1 VSLALLGF
9 GMVAAFMT
17 LIMTGRLAPVV
28 ALIVTP
34 IAFGLLAGHG
44 LELGPMMLEGVKRI
58 APTGVMI
65 MFAILYFGVMIDA
78 GLFDPAVRRLI
89 AVAHGDPVRVVV
101 GTVVLAVLV
110 SLDGDGSTT
119 YMVTVAAL
127 LPLYRR
133 MGLNP
138 LIMAC
143 LIMLASGVMNLTP
156 WGGPTARAATAL
168 QVEAGELFLPMIPA
182 MAAGV
187 GWLLVLAWLYGRA
200 ERKRLGSLRI
210 ETENPPGGFD
220 DLTLTEAG
228 EVTVSSD
235 PAARR
240 PRLLLVNAGLT
251 VALLAALV
259 SGLVP
264 LSVLFMAGFAVATL
278 INYPKPADL
287 RARVAAHAPN
297 VIAMT
302 ALIFAAGVFTGVLSG
317 TGMAEAMPR
326 SLLAMIPPEL
336 GPYMAP
342 ITAALSLPMTF
353 FVSNDAFYF
362 GVVPVLAEA
371 GAHYGV
377 TKAAIGAASLVGQP
391 FHLLSPLVPSTYLLV
406 SLAGVEFGAHQRFT
420 FAWAIATCAVMAVAA
435 MLCGV
440 FPLSA

>member
-1 VSLALLGF
+1 
-9 GMVAAFMT
+9 
-17 LIMTGRLAPVV
+17 
-28 ALIVTP
+28 
-34 IAFGLLAGHG
+34 
-44 LELGPMMLEGVKRI
+44 ML
-58 APTGVMI
+58 
-65 MFAILYFGVMIDA
+65 
-78 GLFDPAVRRLI
+78 
-89 AVAHGDPVRVVV
+89 
-101 GTVVLAVLV
+101 
-110 SLDGDGSTT
+110 S
-119 YMVTVAAL
+119 
-127 LPLYRR
+127 
-133 MGLNP
+133 
-138 LIMAC
+138 
-143 LIMLASGVMNLTP
+143 SGVMNLTP

-168 QVEAGELFLPMIPA
+168 QVDAGELFLPMIPA

-187 GWLLVLAWLYGRA
+187 VWLLVLAWLYGRS
-200 ERKRLGSLRI
+200 ERRRLGVLRI
-210 ETENPPGGFD
+210 QDPNPPGGFD

-240 PRLLLVNAGLT
+240 PRLLLVNAALT
-251 VALLAALV
+251 AGLLAALV

-287 RARVAAHAPN
+287 RARIAAHAPN

-326 SLLAMIPPEL
+326 SLLAMIPPDL

-362 GVVPVLAEA
+362 GVLPVLAEA

-377 TKAAIGAASLVGQP
+377 SKAAIGSASLVGQP

-420 FAWAIATCAVMAVAA
+420 FFWAIATCLVMAVAA
-435 MLCGV
+435 MLTGV
-440 FPLSA
+440 FPFSA

>member
-1 VSLALLGF
+1 MSLALLGF
-9 GMVAAFMT
+9 AMVAAFMT

-34 IAFGLLAGHG
+34 IVFGLLAGHG
-44 LELGPMMLEGVKRI
+44 LDLGPMMLEGVKKI

-89 AVAHGDPVRVVV
+89 AIVHGDPVRVVI

-119 YMVTVAAL
+119 YMVTVAAM

-143 LIMLASGVMNLTP
+143 LIMLSSGVMNLTP

-168 QVEAGELFLPMIPA
+168 QLDAGALFLPMVPA
-182 MAAGV
+182 MATAV
-187 GWLLVLAWLYGRA
+187 GFLLLLAWLYGRA

-210 ETENPPGGFD
+210 VGDNPPGGFD
-220 DLTLTEAG
+220 DLTLTADG
-228 EVTVSSD
+228 GVTVSSD
-235 PAARR
+235 PGALR
-240 PRLLLVNAGLT
+240 PRLLIVNAALTLGLL
-251 VALLAALV
+251 VALV
-259 SGLVP
+259 SGSVP
-264 LSVLFMAGFAVATL
+264 LPILFMTGFAVATL

-287 RARVAAHAPN
+287 RARIAAHAPN

-317 TGMAEAMPR
+317 TGMAEAMPQ
-326 SLLAMIPPEL
+326 SLIAMIPPAM

-362 GVVPVLAEA
+362 GVLPVLAEA
-371 GAHYGV
+371 GAQYGV
-377 TKAAIGAASLVGQP
+377 SKAAIGAASLVGQP

-406 SLAGVEFGAHQRFT
+406 SLAGVEFAAHQRFT
-420 FAWAIATCAVMAVAA
+420 FIWAIATCAVMAVAA
-435 MLCGV
+435 MLLGV
-440 FPLSA
+440 FPFRA

>member
-1 VSLALLGF
+1 MSLALLGF
-9 GMVAAFMT
+9 AMVAAFMT

-34 IAFGLLAGHG
+34 IVFGLLAGYG
-44 LELGPMMLEGVKRI
+44 LDLGPMMLEGVKKI

-89 AVAHGDPVRVVV
+89 AIVHGDPVRVVI

-119 YMVTVAAL
+119 YMVTVAAM

-143 LIMLASGVMNLTP
+143 LIMLSSGVMNLTP

-168 QVEAGELFLPMIPA
+168 QLDAGALFLPMVPA
-182 MAAGV
+182 MATAV
-187 GWLLVLAWLYGRA
+187 GFLLLLAWLYGRA
-200 ERKRLGSLRI
+200 ERKRLGGLRI
-210 ETENPPGGFD
+210 VGDNPPGGFD
-220 DLTLTEAG
+220 DLTLTADG
-228 EVTVSSD
+228 GVTVSSD
-235 PAARR
+235 PTALR
-240 PRLLLVNAGLT
+240 PRLLIVNAVLT
-251 VALLAALV
+251 VGLLAALV
-259 SGLVP
+259 SGAVP
-264 LSVLFMAGFAVATL
+264 LPILFMAGFAVATL

-287 RARVAAHAPN
+287 RARIAAHAPN

-317 TGMAEAMPR
+317 TGMAEAMPQ
-326 SLLAMIPPEL
+326 SLIAMIPPAM

-362 GVVPVLAEA
+362 GVLPVLAEA
-371 GAHYGV
+371 GAQYGV
-377 TKAAIGAASLVGQP
+377 SKAAIGAASLVGQP

-406 SLAGVEFGAHQRFT
+406 SLAGVEFAAHQRFT
-420 FAWAIATCAVMAVAA
+420 FIWAIATCAVMALAA
-435 MLCGV
+435 MLLGV
-440 FPLSA
+440 FPFRA

>member
-1 VSLALLGF
+1 MSLAILGF
-9 GMVAAFMT
+9 AMVAAFMT

-28 ALIVTP
+28 ALIITP
-34 IAFGLLAGHG
+34 IVFGLLAGYG
-44 LELGPMMLEGVKRI
+44 LDLGPMMLEGVKKI

-89 AVAHGDPVRVVV
+89 AIVHGDPVRVVI

-119 YMVTVAAL
+119 YMVTVAAM

-143 LIMLASGVMNLTP
+143 LVMLSSGVMNLTP

-168 QVEAGELFLPMIPA
+168 QLDAGALFLPMVPA
-182 MAAGV
+182 MATAV
-187 GWLLVLAWLYGRA
+187 GFLLLLAWLYGRA
-200 ERKRLGSLRI
+200 ERKRLGALRI
-210 ETENPPGGFD
+210 DAHNPPGGFD
-220 DLTLTEAG
+220 DLTLTADG
-228 EVTVSSD
+228 GVTVSSD
-235 PAARR
+235 PAALR
-240 PRLLLVNAGLT
+240 PRLLIVNAALT
-251 VALLAALV
+251 VGLLAALV
-259 SGLVP
+259 SGAVP
-264 LSVLFMAGFAVATL
+264 LPILFMTGFAVATL

-287 RARVAAHAPN
+287 RARIAAHAPN

-317 TGMAEAMPR
+317 TGMAEAMPQ
-326 SLLAMIPPEL
+326 SLIAMIPPAM

-362 GVVPVLAEA
+362 GVLPVLAEA
-371 GAHYGV
+371 GAQYGV
-377 TKAAIGAASLVGQP
+377 SKAAIGAASLVGQP

-406 SLAGVEFGAHQRFT
+406 SLIGVEFAAHQRFT
-420 FAWAIATCAVMAVAA
+420 FIWAIATCAVMAVAA
-435 MLCGV
+435 MMLGV
-440 FPLSA
+440 FPFRA

>member
-1 VSLALLGF
+1 MSLALLGF

-34 IAFGLLAGHG
+34 IVFGLLAGYG
-44 LELGPMMLEGVKRI
+44 LDLGPMMLEGVKKI

-89 AVAHGDPVRVVV
+89 AIVHGDPVRVVI

-119 YMVTVAAL
+119 YMVTVAAM

-133 MGLNP
+133 IGLNP

-143 LIMLASGVMNLTP
+143 LIMLSSGVMNLTP

-168 QVEAGELFLPMIPA
+168 QLDAGALFLPMVPA
-182 MAAGV
+182 MATAV
-187 GWLLVLAWLYGRA
+187 GFLLLLAWLYGRA

-210 ETENPPGGFD
+210 AGDNPPGGFD
-220 DLTLTEAG
+220 DLTLTADG
-228 EVTVSSD
+228 GVTVSSD
-235 PAARR
+235 PGALR
-240 PRLLLVNAGLT
+240 PRLLIVNAALT
-251 VALLAALV
+251 VGLLAALV
-259 SGLVP
+259 SGAVP
-264 LSVLFMAGFAVATL
+264 LPILFMAGFAVATL

-287 RARVAAHAPN
+287 RARIAAHAPN

-317 TGMAEAMPR
+317 TGMAEAMPQ
-326 SLLAMIPPEL
+326 SLIAMIPPAM

-362 GVVPVLAEA
+362 GVLPVLAEA
-371 GAHYGV
+371 GAQYGV
-377 TKAAIGAASLVGQP
+377 SKAAIGAASLVGQP

-406 SLAGVEFGAHQRFT
+406 SLAGVEFAAHQRFT
-420 FAWAIATCAVMAVAA
+420 FIWAIATCAVMAVAA
-435 MLCGV
+435 MLLGV
-440 FPLSA
+440 FPFRA

>member
-1 VSLALLGF
+1 MSLAILGF
-9 GMVAAFMT
+9 AMVAAFMT

-28 ALIVTP
+28 ALIITP
-34 IAFGLLAGHG
+34 IVFGLLAGYG
-44 LELGPMMLEGVKRI
+44 LDLGPMMLEGVKKI

-89 AVAHGDPVRVVV
+89 AIVHGDPVRVVI

-119 YMVTVAAL
+119 YMVTVAAM

-143 LIMLASGVMNLTP
+143 LVMLSSGVMNLTP

-168 QVEAGELFLPMIPA
+168 QLDAGALFLPMVPA
-182 MAAGV
+182 MATAV
-187 GWLLVLAWLYGRA
+187 GFLLLLAWLYGRA
-200 ERKRLGSLRI
+200 ERKRLGALRI
-210 ETENPPGGFD
+210 DAHNPPGGFD
-220 DLTLTEAG
+220 DLTLTADG
-228 EVTVSSD
+228 GVTVSSD
-235 PAARR
+235 PAALR
-240 PRLLLVNAGLT
+240 PRLLIVNAALT
-251 VALLAALV
+251 VGLLAALV
-259 SGLVP
+259 SGAVP
-264 LSVLFMAGFAVATL
+264 LPILFMTGFAVATL

-287 RARVAAHAPN
+287 RVRIAAHAPN

-317 TGMAEAMPR
+317 TGMAEAMPQ
-326 SLLAMIPPEL
+326 SLIAMIPPAM

-362 GVVPVLAEA
+362 GVLPVLAEA
-371 GAHYGV
+371 GAQYGV
-377 TKAAIGAASLVGQP
+377 SKAAIGAASLVGQP

-406 SLAGVEFGAHQRFT
+406 SLIGVEFAAHQRFT
-420 FAWAIATCAVMAVAA
+420 FIWAIATCAVMAVAA
-435 MLCGV
+435 MLFGV
-440 FPLSA
+440 FPFRA